1 MIIIIITVFRL
12 GGVTSRGS
20 GHATHGEN
28 LGKRITTSLLRDG
41 EDTVEAVAGVTI
53 CEPVVTAS

>member
-12 GGVTSRGS
+12 AGVTSRGP
-20 GHATHGEN
+20 GHSTHGET
-28 LGKRITTSLLRDG
+28 LGKKITRSLLTDG
-41 EDTVEAVAGVTI
+41 QDTLGAAAGVTI